1 MKAIVIQ
8 RYGPPDVLEVVELP
22 TPTPKA
28 GEVLIENKAI
38 SINPYD
44 CMARNGEVKMLEGFR
59 FPKILGGECAGEVVE
74 TGVGVK
80 HFRKGDRVIAF
91 TGRGGAYREFVTI
104 PAAKCVALPEGVSF
118 AEGAS
123 LPIAGTTAYDALH
136 RLGKMKSSQN
146 VLIYGAYGS
155 VGSFAVQI
163 AKLAGAKV
171 TAVCSTSSVEKVK
184 ALGADVV
191 VDYTRENFLDSSVR
205 FDIVF
210 DTPHVLPFGKT
221 KKVLNESGILI
232 GTMPSPMSMLTQM
245 STLFSKQKYKVIF
258 ADPTPEKI
266 ALLAGLVKEG
276 KLKVIIDREYGFDEL
291 PQAHRYSE
299 TKRAKGKII
308 IRVAD

>member
-8 RYGPPDVLEVVELP
+8 RYGPPDVLKVVELP

-44 CMARNGEVKMLEGFR
+44 CMARNGDMKMLEGFR

-74 TGVGVK
+74 TGVGVND
-80 HFRKGDRVIAF
+80 FRKGDRVIAF
-91 TGRGGAYREFVTI
+91 TGRNGAYREFVNL
-104 PAAKCVALPEGVSF
+104 AATKCVALPDGVSF

-136 RLGKMKSSQN
+136 RLGKITSNQH

-171 TAVCSTSSVEKVK
+171 TAVCSTSSVEKVR
-184 ALGADVV
+184 ALGTDDVI
-191 VDYTRENFLDSSVR
+191 DYTKDNFL
-205 FDIVF
+205 
-210 DTPHVLPFGKT
+210 
-221 KKVLNESGILI
+221 
-232 GTMPSPMSMLTQM
+232 
-245 STLFSKQKYKVIF
+245 
-258 ADPTPEKI
+258 
-266 ALLAGLVKEG
+266 
-276 KLKVIIDREYGFDEL
+276 
-291 PQAHRYSE
+291 
-299 TKRAKGKII
+299 
-308 IRVAD
+308 